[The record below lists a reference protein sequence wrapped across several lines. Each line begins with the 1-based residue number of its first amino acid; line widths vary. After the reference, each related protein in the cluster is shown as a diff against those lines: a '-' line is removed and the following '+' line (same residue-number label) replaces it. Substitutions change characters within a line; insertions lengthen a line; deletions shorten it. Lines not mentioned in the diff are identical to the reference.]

1 MANIVEQFI
10 QNIRE
15 MAQKS
20 PEELQEMAASQERKK
35 AINARSGDNIRFYG
49 GTNPGKEY
57 SDVLSDAI
65 KFYQTEFKMTPHAT
79 IANDPDVLR
88 NDNVLGAT
96 TVYPD
101 ETGQY
106 SIDFRHLSD
115 KDVKE
120 GEEAAKIGEATGSH
134 PKNSG
139 DIRNTPIHELG
150 HALFG
155 TLFPPDDTSSNRKGE
170 YYEGEFYPV
179 LADDLYWDALNDIG
193 VEDDDV
199 EKQEEKTREI
209 SGYAWANPAETVAE
223 SLVDYYYNRNEAAP
237 LSRAIIN
244 RLKSAGSMYG
254 IRQTGGFDLDSSA
267 DNFMRNL
274 RRYKVIQ

>member
-10 QNIRE
+10 QNIRGLS
-15 MAQKS
+15 QKS
-20 PEELQEMAASQERKK
+20 PEELQEMAASQEHKK
-35 AINARSGDNIRFYG
+35 AIDARSGDNIRFYE

-65 KFYQTEFKMTPHAT
+65 KFYQAEFKMTPHA
-79 IANDPDVLR
+79 II
-88 NDNVLGAT
+88 DNSPELLPSDNILGAT
-96 TVYPD
+96 TIFPD
-101 ETGQY
+101 IEGQY
-106 SIDFRHLSD
+106 SINFRHLSG
-115 KDVKE
+115 KDAKE
-120 GEEAAKIGEATGSH
+120 GEEVAKIGEVTGSH

-155 TLFPPDDTSSNRKGE
+155 TLFPPDDTSSTRKGE

-193 VEDDDV
+193 VEDDDI

-209 SGYAWANPAETVAE
+209 SGYAWTNPAETVAE
-223 SLVDYYYNRNEAAP
+223 SLVDYYYNRDEAAP
-237 LSRAIIN
+237 LSKAIIN

-254 IRQTGGFDLDSSA
+254 IKQTGGFDLDPSA
-267 DNFMRNL
+267 TNFMKNL
-274 RRYKVIQ
+274 RRYRVIQ